1 MDKVTDSLTN
11 ENMNEVF
18 ISYND
23 MIQDNASETC
33 VESYKDLNE
42 FLENSDESNFQYSNE
57 SENSSIYNTYS
68 TDEKHIPIYS
78 YVSNNFITKKERKY
92 KKCYTASFINNM
104 NSVENFPFKSYGN
117 MTTGTDKT
125 KKIENFQWKP
135 LGKNV
140 PEISLL
146 NMSYKKAW
154 DIGKEGCNGLLIK
167 NIFESYKKKK
177 LHYIVLDG
185 TNIENFL
192 TVYSH
197 TYQETIKGVNPSVL
211 IQFSF
216 YDIEDAYFIYDIKSI
231 HIFRKM
237 KHKEKEKTVILK
249 GLNDNFF
256 NAILVCMNEI
266 IHYLKFVNFKRMMNK
281 SNTKKKKN
289 EELDETTY
297 FVKSARNENNVYNNN
312 IKDVISYNKKKKKI
326 NDTYINGESNNKNC
340 ENNIVNFG
348 NKNINCNKENK
359 NDFPTILSSN
369 NIEEFGYEYIK
380 DIIKKEEKK
389 LYETDKMYINSN
401 DEYSSHTSDSMSQ

>member
-1 MDKVTDSLTN
+1 
-11 ENMNEVF
+11 
-18 ISYND
+18 
-23 MIQDNASETC
+23 
-33 VESYKDLNE
+33 
-42 FLENSDESNFQYSNE
+42 
-57 SENSSIYNTYS
+57 
-68 TDEKHIPIYS
+68 
-78 YVSNNFITKKERKY
+78 
-92 KKCYTASFINNM
+92 
-104 NSVENFPFKSYGN
+104 
-117 MTTGTDKT
+117 
-125 KKIENFQWKP
+125 
-135 LGKNV
+135 
-140 PEISLL
+140 
-146 NMSYKKAW
+146 
-154 DIGKEGCNGLLIK
+154 
-167 NIFESYKKKK
+167 
-177 LHYIVLDG
+177 
-185 TNIENFL
+185 
-192 TVYSH
+192 
-197 TYQETIKGVNPSVL
+197 
-211 IQFSF
+211 
-216 YDIEDAYFIYDIKSI
+216 
-231 HIFRKM
+231 M

-266 IHYLKFVNFKRMMNK
+266 IHYLNFVNFKRMMNK

-340 ENNIVNFG
+340 ENNIVNLG

-380 DIIKKEEKK
+380 DIIKNEEKK

>member
-1 MDKVTDSLTN
+1 MDKLTDSLTN

-33 VESYKDLNE
+33 VESYQDLNE

-117 MTTGTDKT
+117 MITGTDKT
-125 KKIENFQWKP
+125 KKIDNFQWKP

-185 TNIENFL
+185 TNI
-192 TVYSH
+192 
-197 TYQETIKGVNPSVL
+197 
-211 IQFSF
+211 
-216 YDIEDAYFIYDIKSI
+216 
-231 HIFRKM
+231 
-237 KHKEKEKTVILK
+237 
-249 GLNDNFF
+249 
-256 NAILVCMNEI
+256 
-266 IHYLKFVNFKRMMNK
+266 
-281 SNTKKKKN
+281 
-289 EELDETTY
+289 
-297 FVKSARNENNVYNNN
+297 
-312 IKDVISYNKKKKKI
+312 
-326 NDTYINGESNNKNC
+326 
-340 ENNIVNFG
+340 
-348 NKNINCNKENK
+348 
-359 NDFPTILSSN
+359 
-369 NIEEFGYEYIK
+369 
-380 DIIKKEEKK
+380 
-389 LYETDKMYINSN
+389 
-401 DEYSSHTSDSMSQ
+401 